1 MKTFILIFFIFTL
14 LSCSFDNKTGI
25 WNDASNIKVDSSVVD
40 SIDSSQ
46 TTTRYEDIFVKKK
59 IFNEEVDAS
68 INFNSKLDD
77 PIKIENWKEQYG
89 TKTNNVSNF
98 SYSGNKELISRTSKL
113 SKLAQKKNI
122 VFYKN
127 NIINFDHK
135 GRIFIYSLGLKKKI
149 FQYNFYKKKFKNV
162 TKQIYLLINNNTLYA
177 ADNLGYIYAIN
188 LEDKS
193 LTWAK
198 NYGIPF
204 RSNLKFVEGQ
214 IFLASQDNVIYS
226 IDSKTGNKNWQYA
239 TNLTFLKSD
248 FKNNFAIDEFNK
260 NLFFLNTSGEFYS
273 ISYLNKK
280 INWVLNF
287 NNSTLPGDTS
297 LFFSQPIVINKKNLV
312 ISTKNSIFNY
322 NPVNGSTNWSLLS
335 NSSLKPLLTANYT
348 YILSN
353 SDLLICIDNKT
364 GQVLWSQNIYKNL
377 NKKITKKKIGKF
389 FDLIMINNEINI
401 FSRNGY
407 FLSFNYKN
415 GNILNVKKI
424 SKKGINSEIV
434 LLKNN
439 IFLIDRNNRLL
450 KF

>member
-1 MKTFILIFFIFTL
+1 MRCVFITCVWI
-14 LSCSFDNKTGI
+14 LS
-25 WNDASNIKVDSSVVD
+25 
-40 SIDSSQ
+40 
-46 TTTRYEDIFVKKK
+46 
-59 IFNEEVDAS
+59 
-68 INFNSKLDD
+68 
-77 PIKIENWKEQYG
+77 
-89 TKTNNVSNF
+89 
-98 SYSGNKELISRTSKL
+98 
-113 SKLAQKKNI
+113 
-122 VFYKN
+122 
-127 NIINFDHK
+127 
-135 GRIFIYSLGLKKKI
+135 
-149 FQYNFYKKKFKNV
+149 YNFF
-162 TKQIYLLINNNTLYA
+162 T
-177 ADNLGYIYAIN
+177 YI
-188 LEDKS
+188 
-193 LTWAK
+193 
-198 NYGIPF
+198 
-204 RSNLKFVEGQ
+204 
-214 IFLASQDNVIYS
+214 
-226 IDSKTGNKNWQYA
+226 
-239 TNLTFLKSD
+239 
-248 FKNNFAIDEFNK
+248 
-260 NLFFLNTSGEFYS
+260 YS

-287 NNSTLPGDTS
+287 NNSALPGDTS

-415 GNILNVKKI
+415 GNFLNVKKI

-434 LLKNN
+434 LIKNN